1 MRFLACFLVLPF
13 LARAEAQVRPVYSA
27 IESYVGN
34 ATQICVGKV
43 ESIESVVVNQHAAIE
58 LTIKVTETL
67 KGTAKET
74 LIAHRFDKDAEQH
87 YAAAQRAGVPFVWFV
102 FKDTARIDFCLDPAY
117 SEYKSLGGLAVGMD
131 FTILRSQKE
140 VLDRI
145 RQFMKENPDA
155 KGGESLLTALPGQ
168 PLTAFVD
175 FNIPL
180 CPWTETLAIR
190 MITKPDSFLFGPQ
203 KGNPDDA
210 ATPEVWKQSKEGML
224 RVQGLML
231 LRHFRSPAN
240 IRLAQRYL
248 NDPLIAMA
256 GEYGEPIKLHFW
268 VRDAAYRLLRS
279 WDVEVPS
286 PVVFGPVI
294 EYRIGLFPSRE
305 FGLDR
310 NFAPRGL
317 EDLTP

>member
-1 MRFLACFLVLPF
+1 MRALACLVGFLGV
-13 LARAEAQVRPVYSA
+13 AYVGAQVRPVYTA
-27 IESYVGN
+27 IESHVSN
-34 ATQICVGKV
+34 AQVICVGTISK
-43 ESIESVVVNQHAAIE
+43 IEDAVVDGHAAIKM
-58 LTIKVTETL
+58 TVAVTEML
-67 KGTAKET
+67 KGDPVATVTALRVGRDSKT
-74 LIAHRFDKDAEQH
+74 H
-87 YAAAQRAGVPFVWFV
+87 YDSAMRAGAAFVWFV
-102 FKDTARIDFCLDPAY
+102 PKDTARVDYCLEPAY
-117 SEYKSLGGLAVGMD
+117 SDHKFFNGLAVSID
-131 FTILRSQKE
+131 FTVIKTRNELLNRLRRF
-140 VLDRI
+140 L
-145 RQFMKENPDA
+145 KENPDS
-155 KGGESLLTALPGQ
+155 KGGESLLAPLPGQ

-210 ATPEVWKQSKEGML
+210 ATPETWKQSKDGML

-231 LRHFRSPAN
+231 LRHFKSPAN

-256 GEYGEPIKLHFW
+256 GEYGEPIKMHFW

-279 WDVEVPS
+279 WDVEVPT

-310 NFAPRGL
+310 NF
-317 EDLTP
+317 TP